1 MCVCTTVLER
11 YLFVMDTYP
20 RYQHLIRMIQEVKCK
35 YKTQSYIR
43 HQYEVIYIQIGL
55 ELYTYAYICR
65 RISKMGLDIYIH
77 EIV

>member
-1 MCVCTTVLER
+1 M
-11 YLFVMDTYP
+11 
-20 RYQHLIRMIQEVKCK
+20 H
-35 YKTQSYIR
+35 
-43 HQYEVIYIQIGL
+43 IQIGL